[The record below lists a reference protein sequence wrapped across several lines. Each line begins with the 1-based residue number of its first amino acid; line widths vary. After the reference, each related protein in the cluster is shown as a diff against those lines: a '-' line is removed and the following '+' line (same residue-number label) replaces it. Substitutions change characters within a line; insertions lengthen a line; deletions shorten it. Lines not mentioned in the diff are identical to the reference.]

1 MGETEALRIDKYL
14 WAVRLFKTRSLA
26 TEACKK
32 GKVLMDGMPVKSSR
46 TLKVGDEVELKDPP
60 VTRRY
65 KVLALSG
72 KRMGAKLT
80 PDFIKDITPAE
91 ELELLRLTRMA
102 QAMNRPR
109 GLGRPTKKERRD
121 LDQFF
126 DADDDFEDLD

>member
-1 MGETEALRIDKYL
+1 
-14 WAVRLFKTRSLA
+14 
-26 TEACKK
+26 
-32 GKVLMDGMPVKSSR
+32 
-46 TLKVGDEVELKDPP
+46 VGDEVEIKDPP

-80 PDFIKDITPAE
+80 PDFIKDVTPAE